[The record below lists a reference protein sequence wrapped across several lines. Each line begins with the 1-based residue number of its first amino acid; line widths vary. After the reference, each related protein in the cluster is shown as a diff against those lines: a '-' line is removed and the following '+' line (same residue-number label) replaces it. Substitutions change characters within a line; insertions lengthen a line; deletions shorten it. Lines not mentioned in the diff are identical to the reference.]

1 MVDDLWH
8 SQHISGVII
17 WVSRLYKV
25 TGTVILIMILSIF
38 QLIQESTPIMHFLKW
53 MWASIVLNNY

>member
-38 QLIQESTPIMHFLKW
+38 QLIQESTPIMHFLK
-53 MWASIVLNNY
+53 